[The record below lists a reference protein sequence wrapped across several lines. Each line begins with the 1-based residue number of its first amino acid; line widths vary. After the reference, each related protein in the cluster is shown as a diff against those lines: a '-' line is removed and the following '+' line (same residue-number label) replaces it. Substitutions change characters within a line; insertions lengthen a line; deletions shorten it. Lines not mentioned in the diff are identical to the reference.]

1 MTINI
6 DLESLPT
13 DVVALQKMIVELVAT
28 IKNLTDK
35 LLTFTKLTEEIEFL
49 REQLA
54 LSKKERFGKT
64 SEKIQKLG
72 DLEEFQA
79 EEIESSTKSKTK
91 PKRQKLPD
99 NLPREDVIYSPP
111 SVCPECGGDNFR
123 KIDDDISEQLER
135 IIEAWQVV
143 RHIRPRCACNNCDHI
158 TQAEMASSP
167 IYRGIAGPGLLSY
180 VIIQKYCNH
189 LPLYRQSQIYKREG
203 IELSRSTMADW
214 MYQSSELLK
223 PVINKLKEY
232 VFSANHLHGDDTP
245 VKVLAP
251 GTGKTKVG
259 RIWTYVLDGR
269 AHGASSFP
277 AVCYYYSPDRKG
289 ERPLE
294 HLRGFSGILHTD
306 AYSGYNGVYANGV
319 TKAGCWAHVRRKFYE
334 ITVVSDNAKI
344 AYNTLELIQQLYK
357 VEQEIRGQNPQTR
370 FEQRQVRSRE
380 IVEIIFTS
388 FEKTIND
395 LPKQSATA
403 KAINYALNNKKS
415 LMEFLTDGKI
425 EIDNNIAERAVRSI
439 AVGRKNWLFAGS
451 DGGGDIAA
459 AFYSLIET
467 AKLNDINPEE
477 YLRYVLTVIQDYNAQ
492 KLAELLPWNIKLH

>member
-13 DVVALQKMIVELVAT
+13 DVIALQKMIVELVAT
-28 IKNLTDK
+28 VKNLTDK
-35 LLTFTKLTEEIEFL
+35 LLTFTKLTEEISFL
-49 REQLA
+49 REQLR
-54 LSKKERFGKT
+54 LSKKERFGKS
-64 SEKIQKLG
+64 SEKIQTLG

-79 EEIESSTKSKTK
+79 EEVESSTKCKKK
-91 PKRQKLPD
+91 PKRQKLPAD
-99 NLPREDVIYSPP
+99 LPREDVIYSPTP
-111 SVCPECGGDNFR
+111 VCPECGGDNFR

-135 IIEAWQVV
+135 IIEAWKVV
-143 RHIRPRCACNNCDHI
+143 RHIRPRCACNNCDQI
-158 TQAEMASSP
+158 IQAEMASSP
-167 IYRGIAGPGLLSY
+167 IYRGIAGPRLLSY

-203 IELSRSTMADW
+203 VALSRSTMADW

-223 PVINKLKEY
+223 PVINQLKEY
-232 VFSANHLHGDDTP
+232 VFSASHLHGDDTP

-344 AYNTLELIQQLYK
+344 AYNTLELVQQLYK
-357 VEQEIRGQNPQTR
+357 IEQEIRGQNPQTR

-388 FEKTIND
+388 FEKTINA

-415 LMEFLTDGKI
+415 LMEFLADGKI

-467 AKLNDINPEE
+467 AKLNNINPEE
-477 YLRYVLTVIQDYNAQ
+477 YLRHVLSIIQDYNAT
-492 KLAELLPWNIKLH
+492 KLHELLPWNIKLH